1 MHNRP
6 SVYPIFVGSYEG
18 NVNIPN
24 YNYAGNNSTG
34 VSAAV
39 NSSIKQDRG
48 KSFNSTPSG
57 IKAALKTYYESNH

>member
-6 SVYPIFVGSYEG
+6 SVYPIFLGSFKG
-18 NVNIPN
+18 TINIPN

-48 KSFNSTPSG
+48 KSYNSTPSDTN
-57 IKAALKTYYESNH
+57 AALKTYYESTR